1 MKVDILRPTT
11 NAWTHRHSHLT
22 AHGWGVFGARFH
34 LELLNGE
41 RDQLKMINW
50 LRKKGK
56 LSKQMAELL
65 FM

>member
-11 NAWTHRHSHLT
+11 NAWTHRRSHLT

-56 LSKQMAELL
+56 
-65 FM
+65 